1 MADCVIKIIQGPE
14 SGQEFR
20 CSATETVLGRSP
32 RSHVRLGSPSIS
44 FEHAVVLR
52 NGNEFFLENLSASG
66 TFVNDEKISGRVKLR
81 ARDLVRLGQETVV
94 RVETLPS
101 VGVELGRRRILVI
114 AVLAMLVL
122 LVVLLVANPLDQRPA
137 NIDWQHVYTRLDNW
151 VHAQANAGRIPQ
163 EAAFHLEQAWRLR
176 EAGDSAGANKEWIRL
191 RVLLAGIE
199 DKTALQAESDSDRT
213 ALARLLNP
221 PKEDAGR
228 TPTDDQM
235 GAALV
240 QFVSRMARNR

>member
-14 SGQEFR
+14 TGQEFR
-20 CSATETVLGRSP
+20 CAATETVLGRSP

-44 FEHAVVLR
+44 FEHAVVVR

-66 TFVNDEKISGRVKLR
+66 TFVNDEKVSGRVKLR
-81 ARDLVRLGQETVV
+81 ARDVVRLGQETVA

-101 VGVELGRRRILVI
+101 VGVELNRRRLLVI

-122 LVVLLVANPLDQRPA
+122 LVVVLVANPLDQRSA
-137 NIDWQHVYTRLDNW
+137 NINWQHVYTKLDDW
-151 VHAQANAGRIPQ
+151 VHAQVSTGKFPQ
-163 EAAFHLEQAWRLR
+163 EAAVHLEQGWRLR
-176 EAGDSAGANKEWIRL
+176 EAGDSAAAMAEWIRL
-191 RVLLAGIE
+191 RVMLAGIE
-199 DKTALQAESDSDRT
+199 DKTGLQAASDSDRG

-221 PKEDAGR
+221 PKEDAAR

-235 GAALV
+235 AAALI
-240 QFVSRMARNR
+240 QFVSRMARSR